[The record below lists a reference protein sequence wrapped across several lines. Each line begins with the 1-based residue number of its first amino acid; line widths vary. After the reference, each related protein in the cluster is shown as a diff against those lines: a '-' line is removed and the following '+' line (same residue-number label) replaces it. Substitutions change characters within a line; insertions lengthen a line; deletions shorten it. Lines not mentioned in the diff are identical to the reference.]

1 MPRFHITVRL
11 AVLLGLTFGAAAAA
25 QPAGPTGAATPRAGL
40 DFSGVDEFWK
50 VVDVLT
56 RNAEPVE
63 AQWHALLVT
72 PGYRFAEI
80 SIGTTMRRDLELAFM
95 PSRRAE
101 FDSLTKLGN
110 FRAARLE
117 HLVRAVS
124 HRPQLDSL
132 REFLSRTSPVAD
144 ALRLAQQFLPPGATS
159 VGEPP
164 PVVFAVFGNDAYAQ
178 EQGIV
183 VDLLHVLETPLIPML
198 AHEFHHAYLGR
209 QNQALAEEDRHTA
222 DAVLATTL
230 LRMRNE
236 GLADLIDKP
245 YPLMSADPVRAEYAQ
260 RYNDEYAR
268 TPSTLRIV
276 DSLLAVAADD
286 SMQFVAVGQRVRT
299 LLWSGGHPNG
309 AYIARTIYET
319 FGRDSLF
326 PAVYN
331 PAAFLRTYAAAERKR
346 GNPAPFSPKAMTVIN
361 ALEERHWKR

>member
-1 MPRFHITVRL
+1 MPRFRLTIRL
-11 AVLLGLTFGAAAAA
+11 AVLLAVTLAVAADA
-25 QPAGPTGAATPRAGL
+25 QPPSRADTTRPEAGL

-50 VVDVLT
+50 IVDVLT
-56 RNAEPVE
+56 RDVEPTE
-63 AQWHALLVT
+63 AQWHALLAT
-72 PGYRFAEI
+72 PGYRLAEI
-80 SIGTTMRRDLELAFM
+80 NIGTTMRQDLEVAFM

-101 FDSLTKLGN
+101 FDSLARLGN
-110 FRAARLE
+110 FRASRLE
-117 HLVRAVS
+117 HLVRAAS
-124 HRPQLDSL
+124 RRAQLDSL

-164 PVVFAVFGNDAYAQ
+164 PVVFAIFGSDAYAQ
-178 EQGIV
+178 ERGIV
-183 VDLLHVLETPLIPML
+183 VDLLLVLQTPLIPML

-209 QNQALAEEDRHTA
+209 QSRVPSIGEDQTA

-245 YPLMSADPVRAEYAQ
+245 YPLMSADPVRAAYVQ

-268 TPSTLRIV
+268 TPATLRIV

-286 SMQFVAVGQRVRT
+286 STQFAAVGQRVRT

-309 AYIARTIYET
+309 AYVARTIYET

-331 PAAFLRTYAAAERKR
+331 PAAFLRTYAAAERKH
-346 GNPAPFSPKAMTVIN
+346 GNPAPFSPKAMTVVRR
-361 ALEERHWKR
+361 LEERYWKQ